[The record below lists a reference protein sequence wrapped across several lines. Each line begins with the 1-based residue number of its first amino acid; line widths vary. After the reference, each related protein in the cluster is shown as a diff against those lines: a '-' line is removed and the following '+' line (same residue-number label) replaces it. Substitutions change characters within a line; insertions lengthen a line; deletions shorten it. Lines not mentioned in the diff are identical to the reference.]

1 MQSKLLLL
9 FSLLAKFRFGYSR
22 CVHEEVQDQLPNSF
36 TFVQY
41 ASHPYGHGFH
51 KPTTEG
57 EEDDIG
63 EYSVSRKLAAEGENA
78 FEGVY
83 KSLRMQVEA
92 RYSSDVPPET
102 QAWISDYLLP
112 AAQHWWES
120 ALQVIRVDDALGFPQ
135 ELLTDCFDIEPP
147 VAASF
152 ADVDY
157 VLLMGVFEIGRCAG
171 NSGPGGDASGDDTS
185 GVSGMLDRMLGS
197 VISMLAAAA
206 LCMSSHASILSCL
219 AASQSCQAASSLCK
233 TSFDALA
240 FGGTCGRDQFDRPVL
255 GMINL
260 CPSILPSPEEA
271 TAWGRWQQG
280 HPRDV
285 PEAAR
290 KIYYTVLHEMAHALG
305 FTAGSIGLFRDR
317 DAGGA
322 PRTPRV
328 GGAFTGPVDVVAAG
342 TAYGISESTVK
353 VSTERGHEHCD
364 PETNPATC
372 VYHLVT
378 PAVRDA
384 ARRHFGCDDLAGAE
398 LENQPTSAGR
408 LLGSHWEM
416 RLFNGEVMNP
426 AFFVTPFISEV
437 TLAFFEDSGWY
448 QVRDYTLADTA
459 DAVGA
464 SEPIAYWGW
473 QQGCGFATEKCLEA
487 VTELGKLPASQGT
500 PPHFCNEDGQVGC
513 TYDYKA
519 VGKCA
524 MSTMPLG
531 VEGKPLYP
539 EYAYF
544 AGTETPLAAGAV
556 STADFCPFMVP
567 QTPCSAE
574 NATGAAGGGRGESF
588 GASSRCIISSLDSSA
603 SEPVGLAGGA
613 CYAAQCDPVERQC
626 DPVERQVRVTPRSVT
641 RAPGAC
647 YAAQCDPV
655 ERQVTIWVGSS
666 DNLQQSVRCGRLDK
680 DQPMEVPG
688 YAGQL
693 LCPDVDALCGTAG
706 YCDAKLSELTEMTVI
721 TAIALTVALA
731 VYAAHRLYMRCT
743 GSTRL
748 RWGKAQELSHRLVV
762 APLYALAA
770 LRCLPWH

>member
-157 VLLMGVFEIGRCAG
+157 VLLMGVFEI
-171 NSGPGGDASGDDTS
+171 
-185 GVSGMLDRMLGS
+185 
-197 VISMLAAAA
+197 
-206 LCMSSHASILSCL
+206 
-219 AASQSCQAASSLCK
+219 
-233 TSFDALA
+233 
-240 FGGTCGRDQFDRPVL
+240 
-255 GMINL
+255 
-260 CPSILPSPEEA
+260 
-271 TAWGRWQQG
+271 
-280 HPRDV
+280 
-285 PEAAR
+285 
-290 KIYYTVLHEMAHALG
+290 
-305 FTAGSIGLFRDR
+305 
-317 DAGGA
+317 
-322 PRTPRV
+322 
-328 GGAFTGPVDVVAAG
+328 AG

-448 QVRDYTLADTA
+448 QCDPVERQDGPGSDAWLPAVSASGLLGGAPGGVTIWVGSSDNLQQSVRCGRLDKDQPMEVPGYAGQLLCPDVDALCGTAGYCDAKLSELTEMTVITAIALTVALAVYAAHRLYMRATCA
-459 DAVGA
+459 TRAEMETEMEPPLRRSQCRHIALAAAAEELSHRLVVAPLYALAALRCLPWHLHPLGA
-464 SEPIAYWGW
+464 ALASCWYQLAHSYAMPWLCQPDVAHLRRDDVVS
-473 QQGCGFATEKCLEA
+473 GCGFATEKCLEA

-556 STADFCPFMVP
+556 STADFCPFMV
-567 QTPCSAE
+567 
-574 NATGAAGGGRGESF
+574 
-588 GASSRCIISSLDSSA
+588 
-603 SEPVGLAGGA
+603 GLAGGA
-613 CYAAQCDPVERQC
+613 CYAAQCDPVERQ
-626 DPVERQVRVTPRSVT
+626 
-641 RAPGAC
+641 
-647 YAAQCDPV
+647 
-655 ERQVTIWVGSS
+655 
-666 DNLQQSVRCGRLDK
+666 
-680 DQPMEVPG
+680 
-688 YAGQL
+688 
-693 LCPDVDALCGTAG
+693 
-706 YCDAKLSELTEMTVI
+706 
-721 TAIALTVALA
+721 
-731 VYAAHRLYMRCT
+731 
-743 GSTRL
+743 
-748 RWGKAQELSHRLVV
+748 
-762 APLYALAA
+762 
-770 LRCLPWH
+770 